1 VTAVLERPLA
11 SEAVTTR
18 RRMRLAAP
26 VLVGMLGL
34 LISLASSTV
43 PSVWYDEAATITAA
57 TRDWGQLWAM
67 VAHVDAV
74 HAAYYAIMHVVF
86 DVVGYSPL
94 SLRAPS
100 AVAIGVAAALIV
112 VLARLFDRPRLG
124 VIAGIVFCLLP
135 RTVWAGAE
143 GRSYALTATL
153 ALVMTVL
160 FVLAARSGSRAHWSL
175 YALAVV
181 ASCLVFVYL
190 VLIVLAHAATLA
202 WWLVVSR
209 RAALP
214 SAWRWLGWTAL
225 TAIVVVPF
233 VLFVAGQSGQVNW
246 IDPPG
251 SGIRRQILR
260 TQWFMFDRPF
270 AVVGWVLVAV
280 GAVVLVRRSCALSLA
295 AVALPLIVVPTL
307 ALLVVSVSYIP
318 VYTPRYLTMCLPFVA
333 LAMGAAIDAV
343 RPRLLALVP
352 IVALVALAIP
362 QFAEFR
368 APEAKDH
375 SSWAEVAD
383 TIAADRAALGSP
395 STAIIYGTVK
405 RHLTATSRVIA
416 YAYPEA
422 FRDTIDVTIDEP
434 AGETGR
440 LWESRIP
447 LAEGLPRLDDADV
460 AYLVTGITR
469 DRRPKATGLL
479 AANGWHISETWSFTW
494 VNVVRYQRD

>member
-11 SEAVTTR
+11 SEGVTTR

-26 VLVGMLGL
+26 LLVGSLGL
-34 LISLASSTV
+34 AISLAGSTV

-124 VIAGIVFCLLP
+124 VLAGIVFCLLP
-135 RTVWAGAE
+135 RTLWAGAE

-160 FVLAARSGSRAHWSL
+160 FVLATRSGSRAHWSL

-190 VLIVLAHAATLA
+190 VLIVLAHAMTLA
-202 WWLVVSR
+202 WWLVASR

-214 SAWRWLGWTAL
+214 AVWRWLGWTAL
-225 TAIVVVPF
+225 TAVVVVPF

-251 SGIRRQILR
+251 SGIRRQIFR

-280 GAVVLVRRSCALSLA
+280 GAVVLVRRSRALSLA
-295 AVALPLIVVPTL
+295 AVALPLLVVPTL
-307 ALLVVSVSYIP
+307 ALLVVSVTYIP

-333 LAMGAAIDAV
+333 LAMGAAVDAV

-362 QFAEFR
+362 QFTEFR

-440 LWESRIP
+440 LWETRIP